1 MMDRAIPDY
10 DAAPP
15 LAPATLEALR
25 AVGYDLRT
33 ALADIVDNS
42 LAAGAK
48 QIEIELFWDHENSW
62 IRVSD
67 NGRGMTDERLR
78 EAMTLGSV
86 SPLDTRDPSDL
97 GRFGLGLKTASFS
110 QCRRLTVRSRATG
123 GPASTRCWDF
133 DFVNRVGDWA
143 LLRAAVDEVGDQLLD
158 KALDTHHGT
167 VVLWQLLDRV
177 IPEPHEAHAKEFFQE
192 RMEEVFAHLG
202 MVFHR
207 YLIGRGRATISVNGN
222 VVVAWDPFLE
232 DHEATQQLP
241 EEVMGTGAELVR
253 IRPFILPH
261 QSKLP
266 GQLYDRA
273 GGDAGWTAREGFYI
287 YRNRRMLTGG
297 GWLGLFAQ
305 EEHYKLARIM
315 VDIPNT
321 LDMDWRI
328 DVRKAQAHP
337 PAPARRQLKRIA
349 KATRERARRVYGYR
363 GAVAARRASQEL
375 IPVWQQVNVRGG
387 VSYRL
392 NRDHPMLR
400 HLLQQPTPET
410 ARAVRAF
417 AQTVEETIPVN
428 LILTQFNDHQAS
440 QDAPFA
446 GREKELKQV
455 IESMA
460 EILIE
465 GGDSPGEVARQLLEM
480 EPFRHYPELVATM
493 IAARAEP

>member
-1 MMDRAIPDY
+1 MTDRSARDY

-48 QIEIELFWDHENSW
+48 RIDIELFWDRENSW
-62 IRVSD
+62 IRISD
-67 NGRGMTDERLR
+67 DGRGMTDAGLR
-78 EAMTLGSV
+78 EAMTLGTV
-86 SPLDTRDPSDL
+86 SPLDDRDPADL

-110 QCRRLTVRSRATG
+110 QCRRLTVRSRSKGAL
-123 GPASTRCWDF
+123 PATRCWDF
-133 DFVNRVGDWA
+133 DFVRTINDWA
-143 LLRAAVDEVGDQLLD
+143 LLKAAVDGVGDRLVGETLD
-158 KALDTHHGT
+158 AHHGT

-177 IPEPHEAHAKEFFQE
+177 IAEPHDTHAKDSFQE

-207 YLIGRGRATISVNGN
+207 YLTGRGKATIRVNGN
-222 VVVAWDPFLE
+222 EVTAWDPFLE
-232 DHEATQQLP
+232 EHEATQQLP
-241 EEVMGTGAELVR
+241 EEVMGTGGDLVR
-253 IRPFILPH
+253 IRPYILPH

-266 GQLYDRA
+266 GREYDQA
-273 GGDAGWTAREGFYI
+273 GSDAGWTAREGFYI
-287 YRNRRMLTGG
+287 YRNRRMLTAG
-297 GWLGLFAQ
+297 GWLGMFAQ
-305 EEHYKLARIM
+305 EEAYKLARIM

-321 LDMDWRI
+321 LDMVWRI

-337 PAPARRQLKRIA
+337 PPPARRQLKRIA

-392 NRDHPMLR
+392 NREHPMLS
-400 HLLQQPTPET
+400 HLLDQPVAET
-410 ARAVRAF
+410 TRAVSAF
-417 AQTVEETIPVN
+417 VQTVEETIPVN

-446 GREKELKQV
+446 GREKDLKLV

-460 EILIE
+460 EILAE
-465 GGDSPGEVARQLLEM
+465 SGQSPAEVARQLLEM
-480 EPFRHYPELVATM
+480 EPFRHYPELVA
-493 IAARAEP
+493 AVVPAGVDP

>member
-1 MMDRAIPDY
+1 LAPDC
-10 DAAPP
+10 DFAPP

-25 AVGYDLRT
+25 AVGYDLTT

-42 LAAGAK
+42 LAARAK
-48 QIEIELFWDHENSW
+48 RVDIELFWDHENSW

-67 NGRGMTDERLR
+67 DGRGMTEVQLR

-86 SPLDTRDPSDL
+86 SPLEARDPFDL

-110 QCRRLTVRSRATG
+110 QCRRLSVRSRADG
-123 GPASTRCWDF
+123 GAAATRCWDF
-133 DFVNRVGDWA
+133 DFVRSVGDWA
-143 LLRAAVDEVGDQLLD
+143 LLRAAVDGSADRLLD
-158 KALDTHHGT
+158 EVLDAKHGT

-177 IPEPHEAHAKEFFQE
+177 IPEPREARAKDSFQE
-192 RMEEVFAHLG
+192 RMEDVYGHLG

-207 YLIGRGRATISVNGN
+207 YLSGRGRVRITVNGN
-222 VVVAWDPFLE
+222 EVVAWDPFLE
-232 DHEATQQLP
+232 DHAATQQLP
-241 EEVMGTGAELVR
+241 EEVMGDGGEVVR
-253 IRPFILPH
+253 VRPFILPH

-266 GQLYDRA
+266 GGLYDQA
-273 GGDAGWTAREGFYI
+273 GGEPGWAAREGFYI
-287 YRNRRMLTGG
+287 YRNRRMLTAG
-297 GWLGLFAQ
+297 GWLGMFAQ
-305 EEHYKLARIM
+305 EEHYKLARIL

-321 LDMDWRI
+321 LDMSWRI

-337 PAPARRQLKRIA
+337 PAAARRQLRRIA

-363 GAVAARRASQEL
+363 GAVASRRAGQEL

-392 NRDHPMLR
+392 NREHPMLN
-400 HLLQQPTPET
+400 HLLAQPTPEAT
-410 ARAVRAF
+410 RMVRAF
-417 AQTVEETIPVN
+417 VQTVEETIPVN

-446 GREKELKQV
+446 GREKELTSV

-460 EILIE
+460 EILAE
-465 GGDSPGEVARQLLEM
+465 SGHSPAEVERQLMEM
-480 EPFRHYPELVATM
+480 EPFRHYPELVA
-493 IAARAEP
+493 AVVSAGAEQ